1 MRNILYFIFIV
12 VISGCAKGISISSKN
27 PTILSVAKS
36 KLGSPYSYG
45 KAGEYS
51 FDCSGFV
58 YYVYKKN
65 GYHIPRTSK
74 AQSQMS
80 QKKIFSKRALKPG
93 DILFFDTSDRGY
105 VNHSGIYLGEMKF
118 IHASSGK
125 AHSVTIS
132 RLDRGFYK
140 DRFLWGIRVIKP

>member
-1 MRNILYFIFIV
+1 MKTFLFLFTLVFLSGCSASDSNQT
-12 VISGCAKGISISSKN
+12 VIS
-27 PTILSVAKS
+27 TAKS

-45 KAGEYS
+45 KAGEDS

-58 YYVYKKN
+58 YYVYLKN

-80 QKKIFSKRALKPG
+80 EKKIFDKNKLKPG
-93 DILFFDTSDRGY
+93 DILFFDTSDKGH
-105 VNHSGIYLGEMKF
+105 VNHSGIYLGNMKF

-125 AHSVTIS
+125 AYSVTIS

>member
-1 MRNILYFIFIV
+1 MKNILFFIFLFV
-12 VISGCAKGISISSKN
+12 VTGCAKNSIDTKKLN
-27 PTILSVAKS
+27 ILELAQS

-45 KAGEYS
+45 KAGENS

-58 YYVYKKN
+58 YYVFLKN

-80 QKKIFSKRALKPG
+80 KQKIYDKNKLLPG
-93 DILFFDTSDRGY
+93 DILFFDTADRGW
-105 VNHSGIYLGEMKF
+105 VNHSGIYLGNMRF

-125 AHSVTIS
+125 AYSVTIS
-132 RLDRGFYK
+132 RLDKGFYK
-140 DRFLWGIRVIKP
+140 DRFKWGIRVIQP